1 MIFGH
6 IVSLTTLLIFV
17 SCGKELTEVNSAPAT
32 QDQAGIIAACA
43 TGEQAREYAS
53 TNNARFRILNSKRKL
68 IEFYDTDVETLK
80 KSIPNVKGK
89 TRHAANEFHG
99 SGGRGDAAK
108 RPKKSLLIG
117 IPPVFIFEAHKFEN
131 RLD

>member
-1 MIFGH
+1 MKMIFGH

-43 TGEQAREYAS
+43 TVEQAREYAS

-80 KSIPNVKGK
+80 KSIPNVKTKSNIVYEYQLVQSAQTEIQSAGDYQYYG
-89 TRHAANEFHG
+89 RHT
-99 SGGRGDAAK
+99 
-108 RPKKSLLIG
+108 LLSTSK
-117 IPPVFIFEAHKFEN
+117 PN
-131 RLD
+131 